1 MLPAKR
7 SKARKQVLN
16 LTSVVERGCRS
27 LRTTD
32 DCIVIISKYW
42 PLFIFLKGQQKEMSS
57 QSCKVG
63 QRATKLNSPKGLRQ
77 KCYENYFAPLAAVLA
92 CSFSFHF
99 TVTNTSVLQVFVR
112 SSSRICAGHEPGP
125 QKIQNP
131 AWYVERNSKL
141 DT

>member
-32 DCIVIISKYW
+32 ECVVIISQYW
-42 PLFIFLKGQQKEMSS
+42 SLFLFLKGQQKEMSS

-99 TVTNTSVLQVFVR
+99 TSVLQVFVR
-112 SSSRICAGHEPGP
+112 GSPRFCAAHEPGP
-125 QKIQNP
+125 QKIQNT
-131 AWYVERNSKL
+131 AWYAERNSKM
-141 DT
+141 DTEI